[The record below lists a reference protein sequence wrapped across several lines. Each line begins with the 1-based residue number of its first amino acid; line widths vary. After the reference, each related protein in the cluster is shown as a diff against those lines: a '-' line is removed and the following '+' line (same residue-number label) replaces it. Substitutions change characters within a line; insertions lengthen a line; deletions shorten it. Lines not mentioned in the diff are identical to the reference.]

1 MSRSWWKAW
10 PKAESKM
17 RWMGGWKWNPT
28 LFDVKTFKVKV
39 LPKPKKNKSD
49 LPCPCT
55 SFLNKILSLS
65 SFWLCSFYLRPP
77 HSNLPEHPR
86 GEQEVSPGL
95 CWCTFPGRSRT
106 ERSTRWSPPS
116 TRTRT
121 GRSATQSLEWVSA
134 ACGRKQ
140 CIKGSF
146 EQCYLLLTVFTF
158 AITIDIKMIALTE
171 AIQTWKMSNIL
182 PR

>member
-1 MSRSWWKAW
+1 
-10 PKAESKM
+10 
-17 RWMGGWKWNPT
+17 MGGWKWNQT
-28 LFDVKTFKVKV
+28 LFDVKTFKVRGRGLHAQCLQSQKTRW
-39 LPKPKKNKSD
+39 NTSCESD
-49 LPCPCT
+49 LHGPCT
-55 SFLNKILSLS
+55 SWPCFSVTFCHSHDFGWLFLKSSHPSPICLNNTKENKKL
-65 SFWLCSFYLRPP
+65 
-77 HSNLPEHPR
+77 
-86 GEQEVSPGL
+86 SPGL
-95 CWCTFPGRSRT
+95 CWCTFLGRSRT

-158 AITIDIKMIALTE
+158 AITIDIKIIAPTE